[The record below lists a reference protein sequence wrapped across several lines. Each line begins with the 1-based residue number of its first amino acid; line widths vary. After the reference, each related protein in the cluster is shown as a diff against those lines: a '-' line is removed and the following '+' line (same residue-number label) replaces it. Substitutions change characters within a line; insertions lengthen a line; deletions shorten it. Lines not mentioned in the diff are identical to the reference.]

1 MWWFPGMYQKYESG
15 DCRGLFFILRVLQQ
29 HFNWN
34 FNDQLS
40 SSPSFCKSLLSAF
53 VFGGGE
59 SPMQLFLMIWSCTR
73 VRVFVEVL
81 AVLFGHKNTMHRLEW
96 YFHTPTQN
104 NVAPWHFSTLTCTVP
119 NLFGGIEPVVSWGG
133 PLFWITTIRCIY
145 DVYIYIVHVFKYIV
159 SECIHYI
166 QINIHIY
173 IIATLNIYSHYS
185 TSILYYRYIYLYPRV
200 IQFWAVVSYS
210 NAPRSSTNQRKWRL
224 PSVKFG
230 SVWWSFFVAYTQYNL
245 DPIVT
250 INMFTRSHWI
260 SIID

>member
-1 MWWFPGMYQKYESG
+1 MIYSSEYFIPSSFHDHRLSYPLEKENHRLKSVTREDMWWFPGMYQKYESG

-53 VFGGGE
+53 VFGGGKP
-59 SPMQLFLMIWSCTR
+59 PMQFFLMIWSCTR

-133 PLFWITTIRCIY
+133 PTYFGLPPYNAYMMCIY
-145 DVYIYIVHVFKYIV
+145 
-159 SECIHYI
+159 
-166 QINIHIY
+166 
-173 IIATLNIYSHYS
+173 TLYMYL
-185 TSILYYRYIYLYPRV
+185 SI
-200 IQFWAVVSYS
+200 
-210 NAPRSSTNQRKWRL
+210 
-224 PSVKFG
+224 
-230 SVWWSFFVAYTQYNL
+230 
-245 DPIVT
+245 
-250 INMFTRSHWI
+250 
-260 SIID
+260 